1 MWRHSHVKT
10 IRAAILEWRLSMLH
24 DARMQNAVQ
33 TWQLIDLPLKYVR
46 YRYPVQVICETWVH
60 WLHSSRLS
68 HTSCT
73 PRRPSCAEVS
83 RSYAELH
90 HFSSRDENAID
101 IYQWQHMRTPPPS
114 LMLPKMKYPT
124 TLLVFL
130 LVVYNV
136 SSTRDL
142 PAAYRFSATL
152 DPNGLYELYWNY
164 NLTLQTIS
172 FAVRVQ
178 TTGWVGFG
186 VSPNGQ
192 MPGSDV
198 VIGWV
203 DNNGRVQFDVKIFL
217 CIS

>member
-1 MWRHSHVKT
+1 
-10 IRAAILEWRLSMLH
+10 MLH

-101 IYQWQHMRTPPPS
+101 IYQRQHMRTPQPS
-114 LMLPKMKYPT
+114 CYQRWSILLLSSSSCSWCT
-124 TLLVFL
+124 TSQAL
-130 LVVYNV
+130 
-136 SSTRDL
+136 
-142 PAAYRFSATL
+142 A
-152 DPNGLYELYWNY
+152 
-164 NLTLQTIS
+164 
-172 FAVRVQ
+172 
-178 TTGWVGFG
+178 
-186 VSPNGQ
+186 
-192 MPGSDV
+192 
-198 VIGWV
+198 
-203 DNNGRVQFDVKIFL
+203 IFL
-217 CIS
+217 QRTDFLQPWIQTACTSCTGTTTWLCKLYLLPCACRQPAGWASAFPLTVRCRAPTWLLDG